1 MSELKVNEIT
11 GLGGTVKINDP
22 VGMGAVARSGYQL
35 NTNGKINVEGS
46 VEVVTVPASNFGVRI
61 RAPINSTTSPGFG
74 DSTLQFTNNQG
85 TTEWASIH
93 AKSDASLDIRTDG
106 DSALTINNAQTINHL
121 GASLFNN
128 TATFNNLIQVNGQ
141 AIFAN
146 TVVPRCGGAPTL
158 NDHLANKI
166 YVDGIASNN
175 VQYVS
180 MSAGASAEVSKIVS
194 LKSGLWVGLFTSC
207 VGFGDVNSTT
217 IDSTQTASCS
227 GLMSITNSHLYS
239 KTGGGGHGRSIE
251 ATATQ
256 MKEFRVSLTGNYT
269 FQIGKP
275 SISWSSSRGATLLL
289 LYVGA

>member
-11 GLGGTVKINDP
+11 GLGGSVKINDP

-128 TATFNNLIQVNGQ
+128 TATFNNPMQVNSQ
-141 AIFAN
+141 ATFINDFI
-146 TVVPRCGGAPTL
+146 PRCGGVPTVG
-158 NDHLANKI
+158 DHLANKT
-166 YVDGIASNN
+166 YVDANSFKHTTANVVVLSKGHPNYMGGVIGFGAFTTVVPSGSKWLMCWWNDGSFSNSNN
-175 VQYVS
+175 DNETFIIGVKTSGTVEITGNGS
-180 MSAGASAEVSKIVS
+180 TTFGDFLNTNSGGN
-194 LKSGLWVGLFTSC
+194 SGL
-207 VGFGDVNSTT
+207 
-217 IDSTQTASCS
+217 
-227 GLMSITNSHLYS
+227 
-239 KTGGGGHGRSIE
+239 GGRWAICFKQS
-251 ATATQ
+251 
-256 MKEFRVSLTGNYT
+256 
-269 FQIGKP
+269 
-275 SISWSSSRGATLLL
+275 
-289 LYVGA
+289 